1 MKRHESIRGY
11 FAYYLYQAM
20 KKDKSIYL
28 VSIDLGY
35 KMFDDLQKRYPKRV
49 IVTGASEQAA
59 LGMAVGLAMSG
70 KKVFVYTITPFFYR
84 AFETIRNYIDHE
96 NIPVCLV
103 GSGLYNDY
111 KHDGYS
117 HEAND
122 IHQVMNLFKNIVQIY
137 PAEKENIES
146 YLQQILNDNKPTF
159 LGLRR

>member
-96 NIPVCLV
+96 NIPVFLV
-103 GSGLYNDY
+103 GSGLYKDY
-111 KHDGYS
+111 EHDGYS
-117 HEAND
+117 HDASD
-122 IHQVMNLFKNIVQIY
+122 INRVMSLFKNIVQIY
-137 PAEKENIES
+137 PNDKENIEG
-146 YLQQILNDNKPTF
+146 YLNQIITENKPTF

>member
-1 MKRHESIRGY
+1 ME
-11 FAYYLYQAM
+11 
-20 KKDKSIYL
+20 
-28 VSIDLGY
+28 
-35 KMFDDLQKRYPKRV
+35 
-49 IVTGASEQAA
+49 
-59 LGMAVGLAMSG
+59 
-70 KKVFVYTITPFFYR
+70 
-84 AFETIRNYIDHE
+84 
-96 NIPVCLV
+96 
-103 GSGLYNDY
+103 GLYNDY